1 MTYIPDAPNIYQG
14 KQVIINSDRLIFNAK
29 DDSILLFSNK
39 AIGFSTNGSFNFD
52 TGNQKNN
59 KFIVNNDDGDA
70 IVRFSTNGNFH
81 FDTDDKENNKFI
93 VNSPNIYLGLDQV
106 TGDLPTEPAVLGN
119 ELEIILNEILDLIDD
134 ILDDISTKV
143 SYVTSAPGSPTAP
156 NPSNINFL
164 SIRKFEIKNIKDSIE
179 DIKSKNTKL
188 L

>member
-59 KFIVNNDDGDA
+59 KFIVN
-70 IVRFSTNGNFH
+70 T
-81 FDTDDKENNKFI
+81 
-93 VNSPNIYLGLDQV
+93 PNIYLGLDQV